1 MEYNRSRRY
10 LNRNMNCAMPME
22 NRPNPVNNC
31 NNWEVAMAY
40 VPWQTYTE
48 TYDLCRALQVG
59 TIFPELNK
67 PFMAAGRCARI

>member
-1 MEYNRSRRY
+1 
-10 LNRNMNCAMPME
+10 MPME
-22 NRPNPVNNC
+22 NRPNHVNNC
-31 NNWEVAMAY
+31 NNWENWEVAMAY

-67 PFMAAGRCARI
+67 PFMAAGRCART